1 MSISRHTCFAS
12 ALLSLT
18 VSCKTPAN
26 QNPAALQK
34 DQSAALASEAQNEL
48 DSQNSE
54 QGLGLLGM
62 PSGKTLFNWYKRDT
76 SGERSARV
84 TGRTPPPPRQI
95 LPPNKPPVRTPPQCH
110 DEEEAQPLRCAK
122 LPAVSATD
130 IIDQKA
136 AIRLGK
142 ALFWDIQVGS
152 DGQTACATC
161 HYQAGAD
168 ARTINTLHPGPDGVF
183 QSNGVTAAGQ
193 NFRLRSIINDDR
205 VGSQGVVNAEF
216 LSIPSNVSTAKDN
229 CNLKAEAP
237 FGTQRAVTGRNTPTV
252 IGAIYNVENFWDGRA
267 HTKFNGFDPFGDTA
281 NAAQKTVLS
290 TNASLASQAVGPVN
304 NSVEMACAGR
314 AFNGPNSVAAKLLS
328 RPVLQYQ
335 AVSRTD
341 STLGSMSAFPR
352 LGLRCGRNNC
362 TYQELIN
369 TAFSGSIANDAVNNF
384 SRIWGQAVMAY
395 EATLI
400 PDDTPMDRY
409 LLGQYRALT
418 PNQQR
423 GLNIFNGKAHCYECH
438 SGPELSD
445 SSYTYLFR
453 EGPTNDD
460 GADQG
465 FHNLGVRPTE
475 EDLGRAYAGPGGA
488 SFARSNSIY
497 NRGAFKTP
505 MLRNIKL
512 TAPYFHNGGKATLEE
527 VVDFYAR
534 GGDFANPELTSKLEK
549 FSLGAQEK
557 AQLVD
562 FLRHG
567 LTDCRVEK
575 QRAPFDHPSLPLPN
589 GPLLRETGAQGL
601 GFCL

>member
-1 MSISRHTCFAS
+1 
-12 ALLSLT
+12 
-18 VSCKTPAN
+18 
-26 QNPAALQK
+26 
-34 DQSAALASEAQNEL
+34 
-48 DSQNSE
+48 
-54 QGLGLLGM
+54 
-62 PSGKTLFNWYKRDT
+62 
-76 SGERSARV
+76 
-84 TGRTPPPPRQI
+84 
-95 LPPNKPPVRTPPQCH
+95 
-110 DEEEAQPLRCAK
+110 
-122 LPAVSATD
+122 
-130 IIDQKA
+130 
-136 AIRLGK
+136 
-142 ALFWDIQVGS
+142 
-152 DGQTACATC
+152 
-161 HYQAGAD
+161 
-168 ARTINTLHPGPDGVF
+168 
-183 QSNGVTAAGQ
+183 
-193 NFRLRSIINDDR
+193 
-205 VGSQGVVNAEF
+205 
-216 LSIPSNVSTAKDN
+216 
-229 CNLKAEAP
+229 
-237 FGTQRAVTGRNTPTV
+237 
-252 IGAIYNVENFWDGRA
+252 
-267 HTKFNGFDPFGDTA
+267 
-281 NAAQKTVLS
+281 
-290 TNASLASQAVGPVN
+290 
-304 NSVEMACAGR
+304 
-314 AFNGPNSVAAKLLS
+314 
-328 RPVLQYQ
+328 
-335 AVSRTD
+335 
-341 STLGSMSAFPR
+341 
-352 LGLRCGRNNC
+352 
-362 TYQELIN
+362 
-369 TAFSGSIANDAVNNF
+369 
-384 SRIWGQAVMAY
+384 MAY

-409 LLGQYRALT
+409 LLGQNRALT

-423 GLNIFNGKAHCYECH
+423 GLKIFNGKAHCYECH

-567 LTDCRVEK
+567 FTDCRVEK